1 MPKKVLSLKEDQ
13 QNHRKLTIRVYY
25 FVKRFLTKL
34 SASRRHKLFFKSINF
49 QIVGDKA
56 SGEAEKLG

>member
-1 MPKKVLSLKEDQ
+1 LK
-13 QNHRKLTIRVYY
+13 NKFTIRVYY

-34 SASRRHKLFFKSINF
+34 SVSRRHKLFFKSVHF

-56 SGEAEKLG
+56 SGEVEKLG